1 MMCISQLYCST
12 FMSTLRSTDNTD
24 TFDGFGGLNPETFD
38 NNPETFDGFNGLN
51 PETFDGFNGLDPE
64 TFGALRVTVTRTHS
78 SYTIS
83 HHLSHLL
90 STQGTSHF
98 IFLTLLLLY
107 FQLSASGDE

>member
-1 MMCISQLYCST
+1 MICISQLYCST
-12 FMSTLRSTDNTD
+12 FMSTLRSTVILLTVSMDR
-24 TFDGFGGLNPETFD
+24 NPETFD

-98 IFLTLLLLY
+98 IFLTLLLLS